1 MFHVIP
7 YLDFIKSLSLC
18 GMFISVWPIRMQVGF
33 VAMQNEALRVKT
45 DKFII
50 QQELPSPYQIL
61 RNNFCNLM

>member
-7 YLDFIKSLSLC
+7 YLDFIKSPSLC

-45 DKFII
+45 DKFIV
-50 QQELPSPYQIL
+50 Q
-61 RNNFCNLM
+61 